1 MQKQYCPLGVISV
14 SQGVKQ
20 LRHTCTAAVLLQCQ
34 GSRLTCVKIKRWKSA
49 FQTEVFVLKCS
60 LHFLPNLEVTSA
72 VWGFYLFGALGVTS
86 TVWGFGSCI
95 CLGLWKSHLFR
106 ALEVIS
112 TVCGFGSH
120 IICLGLW
127 KSHLLFGAVEV
138 TSVWGFGS
146 HICCLGLW
154 SHICCLGL
162 WSQICCMGL
171 WKST

>member
-1 MQKQYCPLGVISV
+1 MLHIIIVNYDFRIILMLMQKQYCPLGVISV

-20 LRHTCTAAVLLQCQ
+20 LRHTCTATVLLQCR

-127 KSHLLFGAVEV
+127 
-138 TSVWGFGS
+138 
-146 HICCLGLW
+146 